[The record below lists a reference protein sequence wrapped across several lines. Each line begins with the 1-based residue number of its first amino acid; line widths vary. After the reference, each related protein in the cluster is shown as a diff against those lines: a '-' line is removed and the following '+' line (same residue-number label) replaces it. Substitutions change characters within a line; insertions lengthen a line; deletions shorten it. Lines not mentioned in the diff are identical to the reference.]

1 MTKQPPIRTIDGR
14 GDQKPKRAGQDV
26 EVLQLLISGVSQG
39 CVYGLIALGFVLIYK
54 ATEMVNFAQGDVMM
68 LGAFVAFSLINLM
81 ELPFLWGFTGAL
93 ATMAVVGVLLE
104 RLLLRPMIGEPHF
117 AVLMLTIGLGF
128 ILRAAAGAIW
138 GNEPHALNSP
148 YAGEVLRFDELVVG
162 YENIVIIV
170 GTAVL
175 CGLLFA
181 FFRFTRVGVAMQAA
195 SQNQLAAYYVGI
207 PVKRI
212 YSLVWA
218 LSATIAACAGI
229 LIAPVTLID
238 PLMGSFL
245 GIKAFAAAIVGGFGS
260 LPGAILG
267 GLLVGITEQ
276 FVGLY
281 LPPGFADVSA
291 YVLLLVMLM
300 IRPEGLFA
308 TMQRK
313 KV

>member
-1 MTKQPPIRTIDGR
+1 M
-14 GDQKPKRAGQDV
+14 
-26 EVLQLLISGVSQG
+26 EVLQLLISGISQG

-68 LGAFVAFSLINLM
+68 LGAFIAVTFVNLLG
-81 ELPFLWGFTGAL
+81 LPFVWGVL
-93 ATMAVVGVLLE
+93 ATLGVMAIVGALLE

-128 ILRAAAGAIW
+128 LLRALAGAIW
-138 GNEPHALNSP
+138 GNEPRALESP
-148 YAGEVLRFDELVVG
+148 YAGEVVRLGELVVG
-162 YENIVIIV
+162 YENLVIML
-170 GTAVL
+170 GTIVL
-175 CGLLFA
+175 CALLFG
-181 FFRFTRVGVAMQAA
+181 FFRFTRLGIAMQAA

-218 LSATIAACAGI
+218 LSA
-229 LIAPVTLID
+229 LIAGFAGVLTAPVSLID
-238 PLMGSFL
+238 PLMGFV

-267 GLLVGITEQ
+267 GLLVGVTEQ
-276 FVGLY
+276 FAGLY
-281 LPPGFADVSA
+281 LPTGFSDVSA
-291 YVLLLVMLM
+291 YLLLLIMLM